1 MLICLYRALT
11 SENPTQQHFPLTE
24 EAFTKLHPSPA
35 PPHSKRNKYRRIRKL
50 SDYLQ
55 ITSEQ
60 EEVVDFSH
68 KPKMFGQN
76 EKFLN
81 EVFIKGQLTIHVSLL
96 KPMIARFKLFSDN
109 SAMCNSALMQHF
121 EFDIYSSTFES
132 FHLSLLCHDCKICL
146 CLSEL

>member
-24 EAFTKLHPSPA
+24 EAFTQ
-35 PPHSKRNKYRRIRKL
+35 PPPRSKRNKYRVIRML
-50 SDYLQ
+50 SNYLQ

-68 KPKMFGQN
+68 KHKMFGEK

-81 EVFIKGQLTIHVSLL
+81 ENFIKGQLTIHVSLL
-96 KPMIARFKLFSDN
+96 KPMIAMFNLFSDN
-109 SAMCNSALMQHF
+109 SAMCKSALIQHF
-121 EFDIYSSTFES
+121 VSIHQYLNLFNRVCCAMTVGS
-132 FHLSLLCHDCKICL
+132 LSI
-146 CLSEL
+146 